1 MQDELLFTF
10 ITLMADL
17 DNTASEIKQFTTSMN
32 GAQTEQPYGQGT
44 NRTWSFDAKNDPAG
58 VDAHK

>member
-17 DNTASEIKQFTTSMN
+17 DNNASELKQFTTRLN
-32 GAQTEQPYGQGT
+32 GAQREQPYGQGK
-44 NRTWSFDAKNDPAG
+44 NRT
-58 VDAHK
+58 